1 MSLDAAD
8 TSGWAARENFGTITA
23 MHTFLLHNGELVK
36 TDQRVLSPGQV
47 GFMNGWGVF
56 STIRVS
62 QGVLFAFHR
71 HYLRMQRDA
80 QRMHVPFPYAEEE
93 LLTQL
98 ERLVEKN
105 QAMEATLRVA
115 LVRNRGGLFEG
126 TGIETD
132 CDLIAF
138 TANIAAW
145 VDGVKL
151 SYQPN
156 GRFGACPFAGAKIT
170 SWAQNLVWNEQVR
183 QRGFDEV
190 ILLNER
196 GEVSECTSANI
207 FVISGEN
214 VYTPPLATSG
224 CLPGVTRQL
233 LLEEICVPGMS
244 ITERVLE
251 PADLEK
257 ADQVFITSTTRDLLG
272 VASVDGSKLN
282 QHPVSLHL
290 LRNAFLAYQGQY
302 IAAHMHRK
310 EVMLA

>member
-1 MSLDAAD
+1 
-8 TSGWAARENFGTITA
+8 
-23 MHTFLLHNGELVK
+23 MHAFLLHNGELVK
-36 TDQRVLSPGQV
+36 TDERVVSPGQV

-56 STIRVS
+56 STLRVS

-80 QRMHVPFPYAEEE
+80 QRMHVPFPYSEDE
-93 LLTQL
+93 LLSQL

-138 TANIAAW
+138 TANIAEW
-145 VDGVKL
+145 PDGARL

-170 SWAQNLVWNEQVR
+170 SWVQNLVWNEQAR

-196 GEVSECTSANI
+196 GEISECTSANI
-207 FVISGEN
+207 FAVFGEN
-214 VYTPPLATSG
+214 VFTPPLATSG

-233 LLEEICVPGMS
+233 LLEEIQVPGMS
-244 ITERVLE
+244 ISERVLT
-251 PADLEK
+251 PGDLEK

-272 VASVDGSKLN
+272 VASVDSTKLK
-282 QHPVSLHL
+282 QSPAALHL
-290 LRNAFLAYQGQY
+290 LRDAFLAYQRKY
-302 IAAHMHRK
+302 VAAHAHWK
-310 EVMLA
+310 EAVLA